1 MLFVVGGIFVVV
13 ASDTT
18 QTYNVAI
25 VGYLACGLVLTT
37 SSVNAL
43 VYWTNGAREAAAAE
57 FILLSMV
64 TVSCD
69 KGFVTVKQPLTVG
82 HRLSGSSTSATP
94 RRPFRAPTSIHSPWL
109 RSRRG
114 TDSR

>member
-43 VYWTNGAREAAAAE
+43 VYSTNGAREAAAAG

-64 TVSCD
+64 TVSSD
-69 KGFVTVKQPLTVG
+69 DGFCFCRAATDCTPTDRLDLLLRLCPVG
-82 HRLSGSSTSATP
+82 RSARLP
-94 RRPFRAPTSIHSPWL
+94 RFIRPV
-109 RSRRG
+109 
-114 TDSR
+114 